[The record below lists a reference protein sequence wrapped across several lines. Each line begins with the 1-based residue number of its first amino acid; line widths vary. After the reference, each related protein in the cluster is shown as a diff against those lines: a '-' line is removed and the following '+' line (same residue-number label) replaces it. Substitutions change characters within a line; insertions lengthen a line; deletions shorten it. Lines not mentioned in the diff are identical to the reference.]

1 MYVKHFFIPLMI
13 FQNPVCNNLL
23 LTSSISF
30 LGGDYLLFNGHQ
42 ILLWQKHSKS
52 LKRKSTL
59 WSSTSL
65 RYIYYI
71 SINVWYLYYEK
82 NLVIDKYR
90 YVTIGTLTFFVHQEI
105 PCPMN
110 WQLFPRFYSIE
121 LSEDSSSSKASFS
134 DMCLLLLLELAPH
147 DSSRGEVVEN
157 SRRIS
162 KSNNISDDDAES
174 TWRPHRAKILLRKRP
189 WT

>member
-1 MYVKHFFIPLMI
+1 MKYFFT
-13 FQNPVCNNLL
+13 V
-23 LTSSISF
+23 
-30 LGGDYLLFNGHQ
+30 YLLHQ
-42 ILLWQKHSKS
+42 HQCEVPILWKEFSHWQ
-52 LKRKSTL
+52 
-59 WSSTSL
+59 
-65 RYIYYI
+65 
-71 SINVWYLYYEK
+71 V
-82 NLVIDKYR
+82 
-90 YVTIGTLTFFVHQEI
+90 GTLTFFVHQEI